1 METDIKEDLKNIN
14 GSLAS
19 WSKAM
24 VVPENKIETIKYL
37 FEHQSFGANF
47 KELSVKLREYI
58 DQVESFRKID

>member
-1 METDIKEDLKNIN
+1 
-14 GSLAS
+14 
-19 WSKAM
+19 M